1 MGQVLSH
8 PISSQNLQRRGNRN
22 FRVGAASMH
31 GFRMSMED
39 AHVVAPSISERHPET
54 ALFGVFDGHAGD
66 QAAQFLSDELLGRV
80 AALSDP
86 MDEEQITRCVLQLDA
101 DFCKN
106 VRVREHGSTCTFC
119 IVQPQ
124 KGRPGYYDVMAVNVG
139 DSRSLLIHPDGSIQA
154 LTEDHKPDHPVEEAR
169 IRAAGGVVQMNRV
182 DGQLAMSRAIGDWL
196 YKSNPNLTP
205 ELQKVIAVP
214 QITRAVAAPGDVL
227 LICCDGIVE
236 QMTSA
241 EAGKSVRDSLKTQ
254 MEEKKTEDLAMACYD
269 LNMLSLSKNSK
280 DNHSAMVIA
289 FDDGTAYQ
297 REDEFIA
304 GPFTPY
310 KDSQAFVEAYVADA
324 KKYGVEGERLL
335 ELARKTEANMPALP
349 VASPSPPRQMPIA
362 ALQQI
367 MTSQPGGAREVLA
380 MLGSMLASASVQEDL
395 QPGENE

>member
-1 MGQVLSH
+1 
-8 PISSQNLQRRGNRN
+8 
-22 FRVGAASMH
+22 
-31 GFRMSMED
+31 
-39 AHVVAPSISERHPET
+39 
-54 ALFGVFDGHAGD
+54 
-66 QAAQFLSDELLGRV
+66 
-80 AALSDP
+80 
-86 MDEEQITRCVLQLDA
+86 MDDEQITRCVLQIDA

-119 IVQPQ
+119 VTQPQ

-139 DSRSLLIHPDGSIQA
+139 DSRSMLIHPDGSIQP
-154 LTEDHKPDHPVEEAR
+154 LTEDHKPENPVEEAR

-241 EAGKSVRDSLKTQ
+241 EAGKCVRDTLKSQ
-254 MEEKKTEDLAMACYD
+254 MEEKKVEDLAVACYD
-269 LNMLSLSKNSK
+269 LNMTSLARNSK

-304 GPFTPY
+304 GPFHPY
-310 KDSQAFVEAYVADA
+310 KDSQAFVEAYIADA
-324 KKYGVEGERLL
+324 KKHGVEGERLF
-335 ELARKTEANMPALP
+335 ELARKAEATMPP
-349 VASPSPPRQMPIA
+349 IPASPAPPRQMPIA

-380 MLGSMLASASVQEDL
+380 MLGSMLASASLQEDP
-395 QPGENE
+395 QGENE